1 MKIVYSWLKEFLPDA
16 PSSTRLEE
24 LLAGLGIETES
35 IQPLVVPHPKIVFA
49 RVLRVENL
57 EGREVH
63 KLTLDIGQE
72 VQVVSGAPNARAG
85 VGVALALPGAVLPDG
100 TELGLRRI
108 AGVESFG
115 MALSPKELAVG
126 EYAGGLMEFAPD
138 ALPPGTPLAEAW
150 GPDEVIAIEI
160 TPNRPDWLSV
170 YGVARDLAAL
180 DMTLIHPNPR
190 PRTSPITLPFQ
201 VWLEDTQSCD
211 RFTLSYARGIRV
223 GPSPLAV
230 QRRLYAAGMRPI
242 SNVVDATNY
251 TMLELGN
258 PMHAYDTHYIREG
271 LVVRRARAGEK
282 LVTLDGQERTL
293 DERDL
298 LITVK
303 DGSVTRPAGLA
314 GVMGGA
320 NDEIQE
326 STTEVALEV
335 AHFDPVMLRRTAK
348 RQGLKTE
355 ASYRFERGV
364 DPDGQIRA
372 ADRCLELLQAW
383 IGAGVEVAR
392 ERIDHNHTPP
402 VKPILFRP
410 AYTSR
415 LVGMSYDQAQQIE
428 VLRRLGCT
436 VQPASQEETFEVTPP
451 SHRVDLALEEDL
463 VEEVARIVGYDQIP
477 ITLPSF
483 FPHPD
488 NLGVDEP
495 YEAQERL
502 KQVMAGLGFQEVI
515 NYAWSSPEECAQM
528 RAPAPTVFMQNP
540 QTPDRTALRTALY
553 PSLLKNLQ
561 TAFAQGEQGPFLL
574 FEVGN
579 VFKETE
585 TTHLAALLCGDPVS
599 GFWQKGL
606 GGGFFALKGL
616 LETAAQNLGSKVRV
630 EKEPQPYLH
639 PGISGAVYWNDQ
651 KAGHIGA
658 LHPAIA
664 AALELPGSIGA
675 AARPEGNQPQIFLF
689 ELALPLSKGPDIFSD
704 IAKYPASMRDLA
716 VVVPERT
723 SYAQLERLIRAH
735 AGERLVGLE
744 IFDVYRGKPLSE
756 GEKSLAF
763 HLTFRHP
770 ERTLTDLETDGFMQ
784 NIIAALENTGY
795 SIRK

>member
-16 PSSTRLEE
+16 PSSARLEE

-35 IQPLVVPHPKIVFA
+35 IQPLAIPHRNIVFA
-49 RVLRVENL
+49 RVLQVEHL
-57 EGREVH
+57 EGREVR

-85 VGVALALPGAVLPDG
+85 MGVALALPGTLLPDG
-100 TELGLRRI
+100 TELGLRKI
-108 AGVESFG
+108 AGVESYG

-126 EYAGGLMEFAPD
+126 EYGGGLMEFASD

-150 GPDEVIAIEI
+150 GPDEVIEIEI

-180 DMTLIHPNPR
+180 GMTLIHPDPR
-190 PRTSPITLPFQ
+190 PKTTPIALPFQ
-201 VWLEDTQSCD
+201 VWLEDTQGCD

-223 GPSPLAV
+223 GPSPLSV

-251 TMLELGN
+251 AMLELGN
-258 PMHAYDTHYIREG
+258 PLHAYDARYIREG
-271 LVVRRARAGEK
+271 LVVRRARVGEK

-303 DGSVTRPAGLA
+303 DGDLTRPAGLA

-320 NDEIQE
+320 DDEIQD
-326 STTEVALEV
+326 STTQIALEV
-335 AHFDPVMLRRTAK
+335 AHFDPVMVRRTAK

-383 IGAGVEVAR
+383 MGTGVEVAQD
-392 ERIDHNHTPP
+392 RIDHNHTLPAR
-402 VKPILFRP
+402 PILFRP

-415 LVGMSYDQAQQIE
+415 LVGMSYDKDQQLE
-428 VLRRLGCT
+428 VLRRLGCM
-436 VQPASQEETFEVTPP
+436 VQPSSLEETFEVTPP
-451 SHRVDLALEEDL
+451 SYRVDLALEEDL

-477 ITLPSF
+477 ATLPSF

-488 NLGVDEP
+488 NFGVEEP
-495 YEAQERL
+495 YQAQERL
-502 KQVMAGLGFQEVI
+502 KQVMAGLGFQEVL
-515 NYAWSSPEECAQM
+515 NYSWSSPEECAQM

-540 QTPDRTALRTALY
+540 QTADRTALRTALY

-561 TAFAQGEQGPFLL
+561 TALAQGEDGPFLL

-579 VFKETE
+579 VFNQTE
-585 TTHLAALLCGDPVS
+585 TTHLAALLCGDPVP
-599 GFWQKGL
+599 GLWQKGL
-606 GGGFFALKGL
+606 GEGFFALKGL
-616 LETAAQNLGSKVRV
+616 LEAAALNLGSKVRV
-630 EKEPQPYLH
+630 EKEAQPYLH
-639 PGISGAVYWNDQ
+639 PGISGSVYWNDQ
-651 KAGHIGA
+651 KVGHIGA

-664 AALELPGSIGA
+664 AALELPSGA
-675 AARPEGNQPQIFLF
+675 RVSTRSERDGAQIFLF
-689 ELALPLSKGPDIFSD
+689 EMALPLSKGPDLFFD

-716 VVVPERT
+716 VVVLEST
-723 SYAQLERLIRAH
+723 TYAEVERLIQAH
-735 AGERLVGLE
+735 AGERLVRLE
-744 IFDVYRGKPLSE
+744 IFDVYRGKPLLE
-756 GEKSLAF
+756 GQKSMAF

-770 ERTLTDLETDGFMQ
+770 DRTLTDLETDGFMQ
-784 NIIAALENTGY
+784 NIVAALERTGY
-795 SIRK
+795 TIRK

>member
-1 MKIVYSWLKEFLPDA
+1 MKIVYSWLKEFLPDV
-16 PSSTRLEE
+16 PSSERLEE

-35 IQPLVVPHPKIVFA
+35 IQSLAIPHSKIVFA
-49 RVLRVENL
+49 RVLHVENL
-57 EGREVH
+57 EGREVR
-63 KLTLDIGQE
+63 KLVVDIGQE
-72 VQVVSGAPNARAG
+72 VQIVSGAPNARAG
-85 VGVALALPGAVLPDG
+85 MGVVLALPGTVLPDG
-100 TELGLRRI
+100 TELGLRKI
-108 AGVESFG
+108 AGVESYG

-126 EYAGGLMEFAPD
+126 EYAGGLIEFAPD

-150 GPDEVIAIEI
+150 GPDEVIEIEI

-180 DMTLIHPNPR
+180 GMTLIHPDPK
-190 PRTSPITLPFQ
+190 PKTTPIALPFQ
-201 VWLEDTQSCD
+201 VWLEDTQGCD

-223 GPSPLAV
+223 GPSPVSV

-258 PMHAYDTHYIREG
+258 PMHAYDARYIREG

-282 LVTLDGQERTL
+282 VVTLDGQERTV

-303 DGSVTRPAGLA
+303 DGDLTRPAGLA

-320 NDEIQE
+320 DDEIQD
-326 STTEVALEV
+326 STTQVALEV
-335 AHFDPVMLRRTAK
+335 AHFDPVMVRRTAK

-372 ADRCLELLQAW
+372 ADRCLDLLQAW
-383 IGAGVEVAR
+383 SGSGVEVSHT
-392 ERIDHNHTPP
+392 RIDHNHTQPA
-402 VKPILFRP
+402 KPIVFRP
-410 AYTSR
+410 EYTSR
-415 LVGMSYDQAQQIE
+415 LVGMPYDETEQLE

-436 VQPASQEETFEVTPP
+436 VQPTFQEGAFEVTPP
-451 SHRVDLALEEDL
+451 SHRVDLTLEEDL

-495 YEAQERL
+495 YEALERL
-502 KQVMAGLGFQEVI
+502 KQVMAGLGFQEVL
-515 NYAWSSPEECAQM
+515 NYSWSSPEECALM
-528 RAPAPTVFMQNP
+528 HAPAPTVFMQNP
-540 QTPDRTALRTALY
+540 QTADRTALRTALY

-561 TAFAQGEQGPFLL
+561 TAFAQGENGPFLL
-574 FEVGN
+574 FEIGN
-579 VFKETE
+579 VFNQTE
-585 TTHLAALLCGDPVS
+585 TTHLSALICGDPVP
-599 GFWQKGL
+599 GLWQKGL
-606 GGGFFALKGL
+606 GEGFFALKGL
-616 LETAAQNLGSKVRV
+616 LEAAAQNLGSRVRV
-630 EKEPQPYLH
+630 ERELQPYLH

-664 AALELPGSIGA
+664 AALELPGGIQVST
-675 AARPEGNQPQIFLF
+675 RPEGDRPQVFLF
-689 ELALPLSKGPDIFSD
+689 ELALPLSKGPILFSD

-716 VVVPERT
+716 VVVPEST
-723 SYAQLERLIRAH
+723 SYVEVERLIRAH

-744 IFDVYRGKPLSE
+744 IFDVYRGKPLLE
-756 GEKSLAF
+756 GEKSMAF

-784 NIIAALENTGY
+784 SIIAALEHTGY
-795 SIRK
+795 TIRK